1 MTILIWVADV
11 LKYMKTQNIYQNNKL
26 QNFWSE
32 KIGKLS
38 DDFLRRVFYLTEIAQ
53 NWHRQLSKNILLQSR
68 FWRFPE
74 YIGLSNRNHQIFS
87 VN

>member
-32 KIGKLS
+32 KIGKLR
-38 DDFLRRVFYLTEIAQ
+38 DDFLRRVF
-53 NWHRQLSKNILLQSR
+53 LS
-68 FWRFPE
+68 
-74 YIGLSNRNHQIFS
+74 H
-87 VN
+87 